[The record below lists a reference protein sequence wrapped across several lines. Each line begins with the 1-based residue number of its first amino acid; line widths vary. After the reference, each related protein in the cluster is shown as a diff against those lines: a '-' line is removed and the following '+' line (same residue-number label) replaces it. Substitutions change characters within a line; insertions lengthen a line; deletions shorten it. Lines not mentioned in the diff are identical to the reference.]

1 VNILTT
7 TKDTYKQWAEEKL
20 ESFTPKIDDL
30 MVEITNPLNLT
41 KSEKSRIKTLI
52 KNYNMAFYNISRK
65 FRDTGKSLL
74 SLSQEIG
81 LGDYELDSKS
91 YENGLT
97 PIKASSKEKI
107 EDEYIP
113 YTNKSLNW
121 HTDGYYNDNNKPIFS
136 WLLHCENPSDEGGEN
151 KYMDHEIAY
160 ILFNQKYE
168 NLCTLMKDTTYTI
181 PENKKNKRSDVTG
194 YVFSFNNKYNKLH
207 MKFTMRTNNIFWD
220 SESLSAINNLK
231 SLINNSVDYHL
242 RHKLIEGQG
251 VITNNVIHMRSSFTI
266 SKNKNRLL
274 YRLRSKKR
282 ICI

>member
-1 VNILTT
+1 MNILTN

-30 MVEITNPLNLT
+30 MVEIMNPLNLT
-41 KSEKSRIKTLI
+41 KPEKSRIKTLI
-52 KNYNMAFYNISRK
+52 NNYNMAFYNISGKSKDIR
-65 FRDTGKSLL
+65 KSLL

-91 YENGLT
+91 DENGLT

-121 HTDGYYNDNNKPIFS
+121 HTDGYYNNNNKPIFS
-136 WLLHCENPSDEGGEN
+136 WLLHCEKPSYEGGEN

-168 NLCTLMKDTTYTI
+168 NLYALMKDTTYTI
-181 PENKKNKRSDVTG
+181 PENKKNERPNVTG
-194 YVFSFNNKYNKLH
+194 YVFSFDNKYNKLH

-220 SESLSAINNLK
+220 NESLSAINNLK
-231 SLINNSVDYHL
+231 SLINDSVDYHL
-242 RHKLIEGQG
+242 IHKLIEGQG

>member
-1 VNILTT
+1 MNILTT
-7 TKDTYKQWAEEKL
+7 TKDAYKQWAEEKL

-30 MVEITNPLNLT
+30 MVEIMNPLSLT

-52 KNYNMAFYNISRK
+52 KNYNMAFYNISGK
-65 FRDTGKSLL
+65 SRDIRKSLL
-74 SLSQEIG
+74 FLSQEIG

-91 YENGLT
+91 DENGLT
-97 PIKASSKEKI
+97 PIKVSSEEKI
-107 EDEYIP
+107 GDEYIP

-136 WLLHCENPSDEGGEN
+136 WLLHCESPSDEGGEN

-168 NLCTLMKDTTYTI
+168 NLYTLMKDTTYTI
-181 PENKKNKRSDVTG
+181 PENKKNKRPNIVG
-194 YVFSFNNKYNKLH
+194 YVFSFDNKYNKLH
-207 MKFTMRTNNIFWD
+207 MKFTMRANNIFWD

-242 RHKLIEGQG
+242 IHKLTEGQG

-282 ICI
+282 ICV

>member
-1 VNILTT
+1 MNILTT
-7 TKDTYKQWAEEKL
+7 TKDAYNQWAEEKL

-41 KSEKSRIKTLI
+41 KSEKTQIKTLI
-52 KNYNMAFYNISRK
+52 KNYNMAFYSISRK
-65 FRDTGKSLL
+65 SRDTEKSLL

-91 YENGLT
+91 DENGLT
-97 PIKASSKEKI
+97 PIKISGKGKI

-168 NLCTLMKDTTYTI
+168 NLCTLMKDTAYTI
-181 PENKKNKRSDVTG
+181 PENKKNKRPDVTG
-194 YVFSFNNKYNKLH
+194 YVFSFDNKYNKLH

-220 SESLSAINNLK
+220 NESLSAINNLK
-231 SLINNSVDYHL
+231 SLINDSVDYHL
-242 RHKLIEGQG
+242 IHKLIGGQG

>member
-1 VNILTT
+1 MNILTT
-7 TKDTYKQWAEEKL
+7 TKDAYKQWAEEKL

-30 MVEITNPLNLT
+30 MVEIMNPLSLT

-52 KNYNMAFYNISRK
+52 KNYNMAFYNISGK
-65 FRDTGKSLL
+65 SRDIRKSLL
-74 SLSQEIG
+74 FLSQEIG

-91 YENGLT
+91 DENGLT
-97 PIKASSKEKI
+97 PIKVSSEEKI
-107 EDEYIP
+107 GDEYIP

-136 WLLHCENPSDEGGEN
+136 WLLHCESPSDEGGEN

-168 NLCTLMKDTTYTI
+168 NLYTLMKDTTYTI
-181 PENKKNKRSDVTG
+181 PENKKNKRPNIVG
-194 YVFSFNNKYNKLH
+194 YVFSFDNKYNKLH
-207 MKFTMRTNNIFWD
+207 MKFTMRENNIFWD

-242 RHKLIEGQG
+242 KHKLTKGQG

-282 ICI
+282 ICV